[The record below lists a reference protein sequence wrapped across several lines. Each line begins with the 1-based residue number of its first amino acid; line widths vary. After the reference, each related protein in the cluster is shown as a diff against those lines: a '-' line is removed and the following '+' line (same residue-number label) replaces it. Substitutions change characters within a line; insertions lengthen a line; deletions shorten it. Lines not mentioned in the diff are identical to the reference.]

1 MTLLQLKYIS
11 TVAKCGSFSK
21 AAQALYVSQ
30 PGISK
35 MVCALEEELGIT
47 IFVRSAAGITLT
59 AEGRELLNMGER
71 LLTDAEHISQHFSQ
85 DLSKTHETLSV
96 SSQHYCFAIDAMMA
110 YQNTYQKESY
120 TYKFLVGQG
129 PEVIQQVVDKTTELG
144 VLFISSRSRKHMNRV
159 FGDNNLE
166 FHPLFD
172 SKPYVF
178 IHKSHPLA
186 SKEVLTIEELHPY
199 PCIMYE
205 LDSDAPSVLQEEMLV
220 PDFYPQKVTI
230 VNGLYQ
236 SLMVMQQCQGYDL
249 GTGFISE
256 SNGAQGV
263 IKRPIK
269 GFDDPIT
276 IGWVCQKAHTL
287 SQPAER
293 FIQLLQKYGRD
304 LPEASLYTNNS
315 NFSKLKQVVPD
326 ETYFLLQE
334 IHQTQDLPH
343 LDYLFTNLISKLRL
357 AKLDELTKIYGI
369 REGLEYKL
377 LKTANEAINLQDF
390 FQKLKSK
397 RYPLTNLQRLTLYL
411 LLNITK
417 DLIQRFDDTGA
428 LYARVLAFNDKGTEL
443 LKQMKK
449 NASIPIITKTT
460 SYLDSKKRCQQ
471 KLTTFEE
478 MLAIDTY
485 ATELY
490 NLCFNPF
497 KPYGKDFT
505 TSPYYFKTNNEN

>member
-21 AAQALYVSQ
+21 AAQVLYVSQ

-178 IHKSHPLA
+178 IHETHPLA
-186 SKEVLTIEELHPY
+186 KKSVLTLEELQPY

-205 LDSDAPSVLQEEMLV
+205 LDSDSPSVLQEEMLL
-220 PDFYPQKVTI
+220 PDFYPRKVNI
-230 VNGLYQ
+230 ISGLYQ
-236 SLMVMQQCQGYDL
+236 SMMVMKECQGYDL
-249 GTGFISE
+249 GTGTVSAGNRE
-256 SNGAQGV
+256 LGV
-263 IKRPIK
+263 VKRPIV
-269 GFDDPIT
+269 GYDDVIT
-276 IGWVCQKAHTL
+276 IGWICQKGHTL

-304 LPEASLYTNNS
+304 LPEA
-315 NFSKLKQVVPD
+315 
-326 ETYFLLQE
+326 
-334 IHQTQDLPH
+334 
-343 LDYLFTNLISKLRL
+343 
-357 AKLDELTKIYGI
+357 
-369 REGLEYKL
+369 
-377 LKTANEAINLQDF
+377 
-390 FQKLKSK
+390 
-397 RYPLTNLQRLTLYL
+397 
-411 LLNITK
+411 
-417 DLIQRFDDTGA
+417 
-428 LYARVLAFNDKGTEL
+428 
-443 LKQMKK
+443 
-449 NASIPIITKTT
+449 
-460 SYLDSKKRCQQ
+460 
-471 KLTTFEE
+471 
-478 MLAIDTY
+478 
-485 ATELY
+485 
-490 NLCFNPF
+490 
-497 KPYGKDFT
+497 
-505 TSPYYFKTNNEN
+505 

>member
-1 MTLLQLKYIS
+1 
-11 TVAKCGSFSK
+11 
-21 AAQALYVSQ
+21 
-30 PGISK
+30 
-35 MVCALEEELGIT
+35 
-47 IFVRSAAGITLT
+47 
-59 AEGRELLNMGER
+59 MGER

-96 SSQHYCFAIDAMMA
+96 SSQHYCFVIDAMMA

-263 IKRPIK
+263 IKRPLK

-304 LPEASLYTNNS
+304 LPEA
-315 NFSKLKQVVPD
+315 
-326 ETYFLLQE
+326 
-334 IHQTQDLPH
+334 
-343 LDYLFTNLISKLRL
+343 
-357 AKLDELTKIYGI
+357 
-369 REGLEYKL
+369 
-377 LKTANEAINLQDF
+377 
-390 FQKLKSK
+390 
-397 RYPLTNLQRLTLYL
+397 
-411 LLNITK
+411 
-417 DLIQRFDDTGA
+417 
-428 LYARVLAFNDKGTEL
+428 
-443 LKQMKK
+443 
-449 NASIPIITKTT
+449 
-460 SYLDSKKRCQQ
+460 
-471 KLTTFEE
+471 
-478 MLAIDTY
+478 
-485 ATELY
+485 
-490 NLCFNPF
+490 
-497 KPYGKDFT
+497 
-505 TSPYYFKTNNEN
+505 

>member
-21 AAQALYVSQ
+21 AAQVLYVSQ

-178 IHKSHPLA
+178 IH
-186 SKEVLTIEELHPY
+186 
-199 PCIMYE
+199 
-205 LDSDAPSVLQEEMLV
+205 
-220 PDFYPQKVTI
+220 
-230 VNGLYQ
+230 
-236 SLMVMQQCQGYDL
+236 
-249 GTGFISE
+249 
-256 SNGAQGV
+256 
-263 IKRPIK
+263 
-269 GFDDPIT
+269 
-276 IGWVCQKAHTL
+276 
-287 SQPAER
+287 
-293 FIQLLQKYGRD
+293 
-304 LPEASLYTNNS
+304 
-315 NFSKLKQVVPD
+315 
-326 ETYFLLQE
+326 
-334 IHQTQDLPH
+334 
-343 LDYLFTNLISKLRL
+343 
-357 AKLDELTKIYGI
+357 
-369 REGLEYKL
+369 
-377 LKTANEAINLQDF
+377 
-390 FQKLKSK
+390 
-397 RYPLTNLQRLTLYL
+397 
-411 LLNITK
+411 
-417 DLIQRFDDTGA
+417 
-428 LYARVLAFNDKGTEL
+428 
-443 LKQMKK
+443 
-449 NASIPIITKTT
+449 
-460 SYLDSKKRCQQ
+460 
-471 KLTTFEE
+471 
-478 MLAIDTY
+478 
-485 ATELY
+485 
-490 NLCFNPF
+490 
-497 KPYGKDFT
+497 
-505 TSPYYFKTNNEN
+505 

>member
-1 MTLLQLKYIS
+1 M
-11 TVAKCGSFSK
+11 
-21 AAQALYVSQ
+21 
-30 PGISK
+30 
-35 MVCALEEELGIT
+35 
-47 IFVRSAAGITLT
+47 
-59 AEGRELLNMGER
+59 
-71 LLTDAEHISQHFSQ
+71 
-85 DLSKTHETLSV
+85 
-96 SSQHYCFAIDAMMA
+96 
-110 YQNTYQKESY
+110 
-120 TYKFLVGQG
+120 
-129 PEVIQQVVDKTTELG
+129 DKTTELG

-236 SLMVMQQCQGYDL
+236 SLMVMQKCQGYDL

-256 SNGAQGV
+256 SNEAQGV

-304 LPEASLYTNNS
+304 LPEA
-315 NFSKLKQVVPD
+315 
-326 ETYFLLQE
+326 
-334 IHQTQDLPH
+334 
-343 LDYLFTNLISKLRL
+343 
-357 AKLDELTKIYGI
+357 
-369 REGLEYKL
+369 
-377 LKTANEAINLQDF
+377 
-390 FQKLKSK
+390 
-397 RYPLTNLQRLTLYL
+397 
-411 LLNITK
+411 
-417 DLIQRFDDTGA
+417 
-428 LYARVLAFNDKGTEL
+428 
-443 LKQMKK
+443 
-449 NASIPIITKTT
+449 
-460 SYLDSKKRCQQ
+460 
-471 KLTTFEE
+471 
-478 MLAIDTY
+478 
-485 ATELY
+485 
-490 NLCFNPF
+490 
-497 KPYGKDFT
+497 
-505 TSPYYFKTNNEN
+505 

>member
-21 AAQALYVSQ
+21 AAQVLYVSQ

-96 SSQHYCFAIDAMMA
+96 SSQHYCFVIDAMMA

-220 PDFYPQKVTI
+220 PDFYPQKVTFI
-230 VNGLYQ
+230 GKFEAPATEQGPTPEEIL
-236 SLMVMQQCQGYDL
+236 LM
-249 GTGFISE
+249 E
-256 SNGAQGV
+256 
-263 IKRPIK
+263 KR
-269 GFDDPIT
+269 
-276 IGWVCQKAHTL
+276 QK
-287 SQPAER
+287 
-293 FIQLLQKYGRD
+293 
-304 LPEASLYTNNS
+304 
-315 NFSKLKQVVPD
+315 
-326 ETYFLLQE
+326 
-334 IHQTQDLPH
+334 
-343 LDYLFTNLISKLRL
+343 
-357 AKLDELTKIYGI
+357 I
-369 REGLEYKL
+369 REKRHEAYLRRKSTGWQATYYWKNKRARKEKMDAA
-377 LKTANEAINLQDF
+377 KEAIRAEDQAKGIYYHPKQRKE
-390 FQKLKSK
+390 QK
-397 RYPLTNLQRLTLYL
+397 
-411 LLNITK
+411 
-417 DLIQRFDDTGA
+417 DEEELIAVDA
-428 LYARVLAFNDKGTEL
+428 
-443 LKQMKK
+443 
-449 NASIPIITKTT
+449 
-460 SYLDSKKRCQQ
+460 
-471 KLTTFEE
+471 
-478 MLAIDTY
+478 
-485 ATELY
+485 
-490 NLCFNPF
+490 
-497 KPYGKDFT
+497 
-505 TSPYYFKTNNEN
+505 

>member
-11 TVAKCGSFSK
+11 TVAKYGSFCK

-71 LLTDAEHISQHFSQ
+71 LLKDAEHISRHFTQ
-85 DLSKTHETLSV
+85 DMGKTHETLSV
-96 SSQHYCFAIDAMMA
+96 SSQHYCFVIDALMD
-110 YQNTYQKESY
+110 YQRASKKDDY
-120 TYKFLVGQG
+120 TYKLLVGQG
-129 PEVIQQVVDKTTELG
+129 PEVIQQVSDKTTELG
-144 VLFISSRSRKHMNRV
+144 VLFISDRSRKHMNRV
-159 FGDNNLE
+159 FGDNHLE
-166 FHPLFD
+166 FHPLVN

-178 IHKSHPLA
+178 IHETHPLA
-186 SKEVLTIEELHPY
+186 KKSVLTLEELQPY

-205 LDSDAPSVLQEEMLV
+205 LDSDSPSVLQEEMLL

-304 LPEASLYTNNS
+304 LPEA
-315 NFSKLKQVVPD
+315 
-326 ETYFLLQE
+326 
-334 IHQTQDLPH
+334 
-343 LDYLFTNLISKLRL
+343 
-357 AKLDELTKIYGI
+357 
-369 REGLEYKL
+369 
-377 LKTANEAINLQDF
+377 
-390 FQKLKSK
+390 
-397 RYPLTNLQRLTLYL
+397 
-411 LLNITK
+411 
-417 DLIQRFDDTGA
+417 
-428 LYARVLAFNDKGTEL
+428 
-443 LKQMKK
+443 
-449 NASIPIITKTT
+449 
-460 SYLDSKKRCQQ
+460 
-471 KLTTFEE
+471 
-478 MLAIDTY
+478 
-485 ATELY
+485 
-490 NLCFNPF
+490 
-497 KPYGKDFT
+497 
-505 TSPYYFKTNNEN
+505 

>member
-96 SSQHYCFAIDAMMA
+96 SSQHYCFVIDAMMA

-293 FIQLLQKYGRD
+293 FIQLLQKTDGTFPK
-304 LPEASLYTNNS
+304 PEQEYPNVIASDNIRIFPFLWVFVLCS
-315 NFSKLKQVVPD
+315 MQPSKLVG
-326 ETYFLLQE
+326 
-334 IHQTQDLPH
+334 IHLH
-343 LDYLFTNLISKLRL
+343 SH
-357 AKLDELTKIYGI
+357 
-369 REGLEYKL
+369 
-377 LKTANEAINLQDF
+377 
-390 FQKLKSK
+390 
-397 RYPLTNLQRLTLYL
+397 
-411 LLNITK
+411 
-417 DLIQRFDDTGA
+417 
-428 LYARVLAFNDKGTEL
+428 
-443 LKQMKK
+443 
-449 NASIPIITKTT
+449 TT
-460 SYLDSKKRCQQ
+460 DGR
-471 KLTTFEE
+471 
-478 MLAIDTY
+478 
-485 ATELY
+485 
-490 NLCFNPF
+490 
-497 KPYGKDFT
+497 
-505 TSPYYFKTNNEN
+505 YFK